1 MKRRVSMA
9 CLLLPSQTRS
19 LQEVQLRLGHPM
31 PEPHLVVW
39 SLPISKHPFRS
50 LLCNSSQG
58 SPT

>member
-1 MKRRVSMA
+1 MA
-9 CLLLPSQTRS
+9 CLLLPSQTCS

-31 PEPHLVVW
+31 PEPRLVVW
-39 SLPISKHPFRS
+39 SLPISKHPFRG